1 MPSHNNLNKQF
12 QQKTMNRLTIL
23 IAIALLTSGS
33 VAQGPIVP
41 TGAPNENPSSLDIIQ
56 PPTLAPTRSPSFA
69 SPTPWHTST
78 PTHFD
83 TCTGNND
90 DWSYTVSSFDYR
102 YDRWSY
108 QNVGCDDD
116 RVDCSSVGNL
126 GLASHQC
133 CKCKMVCKGQC
144 NVPMYTSAP
153 TRDDNNNNVDV
164 DVDVDGENVFQYDDF
179 SGLGVIPSMIIV
191 TLMFCCF
198 VACLATILKK
208 DNPRATPV
216 VLRATRQTMT
226 ERRRQQ
232 QESNDQGL
240 SEEERRH
247 ARYELFVT
255 KFYFQAV
262 LPDKS
267 NITVHR
273 LRNTSIKQDE
283 ESPTNESSKT
293 EKDTSLGNEKETSPS
308 EQTMSERLSSWRK
321 PSAKDE
327 CCICLECYA
336 VGETICAPI
345 NSGCNHVFH
354 EGCINEWLKT
364 NDQCPLCRV
373 ELLE

>member
-41 TGAPNENPSSLDIIQ
+41 TGAPNESPSSQFHDTIR
-56 PPTLAPTRSPSFA
+56 PPTLAPTRSPSIA
-69 SPTPWHTST
+69 SPTPWYTRI
-78 PTHFD
+78 PTHSD
-83 TCTGNND
+83 ICTGNND
-90 DWSYTVSSFDYR
+90 DWWYTVTVPSFDYR
-102 YDRWSY
+102 YGRWSNL
-108 QNVGCDDD
+108 QVGCDDD
-116 RVDCSSVGNL
+116 RVECSFVGNL
-126 GLASHQC
+126 GRASHQC
-133 CKCKMVCKGQC
+133 CKCKLECEGQC
-144 NVPMYTSAP
+144 NVPIYTPAP
-153 TRDDNNNNVDV
+153 TPDDNNNVD
-164 DVDVDGENVFQYDDF
+164 DDYEYPLLF
-179 SGLGVIPSMIIV
+179 DDDDDDSGPGVVPSMMILAFV
-191 TLMFCCF
+191 FCCLIAC
-198 VACLATILKK
+198 VAKIPQK
-208 DNPRATPV
+208 DN
-216 VLRATRQTMT
+216 LQATRQTMT
-226 ERRRQQ
+226 QRRRQQ
-232 QESNDQGL
+232 QQSNDQRL
-240 SEEERRH
+240 SEEERKH

-267 NITVHR
+267 NISVDG
-273 LRNTSIKQDE
+273 LRNAIIKQDE
-283 ESPTNESSKT
+283 ESPTDESSKT
-293 EKDTSLGNEKETSPS
+293 ENNESPGNEKETSPS
-308 EQTMSERLSSWRK
+308 EQTLSERVSSWRK
-321 PSAKDE
+321 PSATDE